1 MNHNCWNATSTF
13 ARRWLNDDKR
23 EVVFASFITSTIFAS
38 FHECVNEGGGGLWN
52 KENVR
57 SSASEQKETK
67 QDALREP
74 RPVSC
79 LQTMCCWGDTAA
91 PLSLFSGAAAHY
103 HVQAS
108 GNESRQKRFHNRS
121 VDGEPTMHGFRSAT
135 RASHV
140 IAYCGRKCT
149 SALLW
154 SHKCRQAARRR
165 IACPFFLKLTPKEG
179 AYGGAPKRSLG

>member
-1 MNHNCWNATSTF
+1 MRRQRLHAAGWTTTSEKLSSRRLLPQRFSRVFTNAWT
-13 ARRWLNDDKR
+13 K
-23 EVVFASFITSTIFAS
+23 
-38 FHECVNEGGGGLWN
+38 GGGLWN

-165 IACPFFLKLTPKEG
+165 IACPFSLKLTPKEG
-179 AYGGAPKRSLG
+179 AYGALRKGA